1 MKKRILVLLTVVALM
16 VVMLAIAVGP
26 AFAQEPASAA
36 PFPPKSSLLTYQ
48 CTGAEGQIFT
58 TQQQA
63 MLINNH
69 PESGWTCEKLP
80 K

>member
-36 PFPPKSSLLTYQ
+36 PFPPESSLLTHQ
-48 CTGAEGQIFT
+48 CTSAEGQMFT
-58 TQQQA
+58 TQQEA
-63 MLINNH
+63 MLLNNH

-80 K
+80 M

>member
-36 PFPPKSSLLTYQ
+36 PFPPESSQLTHQ
-48 CTGAEGQIFT
+48 CTSAEGQIFT

-63 MLINNH
+63 MLLNNH

-80 K
+80 M